1 MLQAHIDSRG
11 DGCVGDGLVV
21 NPQGSSKEL
30 VYRHKRLRS
39 RRLIAVFGPVSITRM
54 EYSSRGQHS
63 LYPLD
68 AVLGLPARSYSYEIQ
83 RRLVKAAVKG
93 PFDEAIEELADAL
106 GVNLSKRTA
115 EQIVAD
121 ASVDFESFYR
131 ERSLRL
137 APDSGPLLIA
147 SVDGQGVPRGQSA
160 GGARRGEPDPGGNRI
175 TE

>member
-1 MLQAHIDSRG
+1 MIRR
-11 DGCVGDGLVV
+11 
-21 NPQGSSKEL
+21 PP
-30 VYRHKRLRS
+30 RS
-39 RRLIAVFGPVSITRM
+39 TLFPYTTLFRS
-54 EYSSRGQHS
+54 
-63 LYPLD
+63 D

-121 ASVDFESFYR
+121 ASVDFDSFYR

-147 SVDGQGVPRGQSA
+147 SVGGKGVPMVKSA
-160 GGARRGEPDPGGNRI
+160 GGKRKVRLARGEKRNKKQIGRASCRERG
-175 TE
+175 

>member
-1 MLQAHIDSRG
+1 MYLALFCFFFLMIRR
-11 DGCVGDGLVV
+11 
-21 NPQGSSKEL
+21 PP
-30 VYRHKRLRS
+30 RS
-39 RRLIAVFGPVSITRM
+39 TLFPYTTLFRSRM

-121 ASVDFESFYR
+121 ASVDFEIGR
-131 ERSLRL
+131 
-137 APDSGPLLIA
+137 AH
-147 SVDGQGVPRGQSA
+147 V
-160 GGARRGEPDPGGNRI
+160 
-175 TE
+175 

>member
-1 MLQAHIDSRG
+1 
-11 DGCVGDGLVV
+11 
-21 NPQGSSKEL
+21 
-30 VYRHKRLRS
+30 
-39 RRLIAVFGPVSITRM
+39 M

-137 APDSGPLLIA
+137 APRSEEHTSELQSLRQIVCRLLLEKKK
-147 SVDGQGVPRGQSA
+147 RSA
-160 GGARRGEPDPGGNRI
+160 CTTLPTRS
-175 TE
+175 TT